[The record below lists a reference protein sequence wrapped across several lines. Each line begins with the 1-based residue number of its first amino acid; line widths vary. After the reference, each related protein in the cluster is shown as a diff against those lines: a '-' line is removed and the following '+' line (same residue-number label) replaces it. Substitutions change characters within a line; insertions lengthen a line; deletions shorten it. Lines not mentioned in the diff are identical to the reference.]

1 VPTRNAAA
9 GRLRHGE
16 LSAENCENT
25 RHRIPTGFRHSAQGC
40 RAGEATLG
48 RSNRWAERRCP
59 VGANP
64 GRGAGKTRSNC
75 RVPPGGGAQKP
86 MVLTQSPVRKQVAPK
101 NPHFPLVECP
111 FCQENG
117 VSTASNPGF
126 AGKMP
131 IRRRRIGIPAAKW
144 RFDAVESAFSRQNG
158 DSTGGGSPFFRQN
171 ADSTRGNW
179 HFFDRMPIRRRRK
192 RRFFGGR
199 PVRRGRRGIPLAQGR
214 SGTEGS
220 DVPPGGSRFAAGAM
234 ASTTPDGLS
243 APGEAGSGRRKAVYH
258 GKPPLVLPRKSAEGT
273 KEPLKKSIIHE
284 GTQINTNGIRVLRR
298 PIRAGS
304 CLFVV

>member
-1 VPTRNAAA
+1 MPRR
-9 GRLRHGE
+9 GKPREGCRKDPLE
-16 LSAENCENT
+16 LP
-25 RHRIPTGFRHSAQGC
+25 RPTG
-40 RAGEATLG
+40 
-48 RSNRWAERRCP
+48 
-59 VGANP
+59 
-64 GRGAGKTRSNC
+64 
-75 RVPPGGGAQKP
+75 GGTQKP

-144 RFDAVESAFSRQNG
+144 RSDAVESAFSRENG

-199 PVRRGRRGIPLAQGR
+199 PVRRRRIRRFFGGRPVRPGRKGIPLAQGR

-220 DVPPGGSRFAAGAM
+220 DVPPGGSGFAAGAM
-234 ASTTPDGLS
+234 ASTAPDGLS

-273 KEPLKKSIIHE
+273 KEPLKKSINHE